1 MIDLE
6 KINERKQVIAK
17 DIEAVQGRIA
27 EAQKK
32 IAEDQALLNALMGA
46 FQQCDAFAKELDN
59 DETVEETTVSD
70 VENSE
75 YPDDVVGGT
84 D

>member
-59 DETVEETTVSD
+59 DEIVYSI
-70 VENSE
+70 NSSFVFTQFHLKF
-75 YPDDVVGGT
+75 PDLL
-84 D
+84 

>member
-6 KINERKQVIAK
+6 KITERKEVIAK
-17 DIEAVQGRIA
+17 DIETVRARLG
-27 EAQKK
+27 EYDKQKEK
-32 IAEDQALLNALMGA
+32 DTALLNALMGA
-46 FQQCDAFAKELDN
+46 YQQCDAFAKDLDN
-59 DETVEETTVSD
+59 DTADEDTSASD

-75 YPDDVVGGT
+75 DPDEAIGGT

>member
-17 DIEAVQGRIA
+17 DIETVRGRIA

-32 IAEDQALLNALMGA
+32 ITEDQGLLNALMGA

-59 DETVEETTVSD
+59 VKTDEDLSVSD
-70 VENSE
+70 VENSSE
-75 YPDDVVGGT
+75 
-84 D
+84 

>member
-17 DIEAVQGRIA
+17 DIEAVRGRIA

-46 FQQCDAFAKELDN
+46 FQQCDAFVKELD
-59 DETVEETTVSD
+59 DDTPLEEVGD

-75 YPDDVVGGT
+75 DLDESIGGT

>member
-6 KINERKQVIAK
+6 KLMNANRLLRKISKRFRDVLPK
-17 DIEAVQGRIA
+17 RRE
-27 EAQKK
+27 E
-32 IAEDQALLNALMGA
+32 IAEDQALLHALMGA

-59 DETVEETTVSD
+59 DEPEMVSD

-75 YPDDVVGGT
+75 DPGEAIDGT

>member
-59 DETVEETTVSD
+59 DEPEMVSD

-75 YPDDVVGGT
+75 DPGE
-84 D
+84 